1 MKQVLYMAG
10 EPIKYLGVE
19 GRELPL
25 KPAAVFNDIECEHIF
40 LAAGR
45 IENFINHI
53 SRFNSVADSFREFLE
68 AVEGDCPYELL
79 ERRIRGY
86 ILEVDILLK
95 HWEKFLGHKGK
106 KRDFENITHKEFDGC
121 EAYALICTFRN
132 YLVHSSD
139 IMHGQ
144 HNGFDGMK
152 IWADRDF
159 IIKDFKWPRA
169 KRELL
174 KKQEKRIDLVEVL
187 KASFSAVERVH
198 NAALELLIDKQVKED
213 CDYLCKCAYKTTLI
227 NAVGWF
233 VFDFKGTESVNIPP
247 YIGGVPGLE
256 IDYYRLNW
264 NGYKAIKALVEEKG
278 L

>member
-1 MKQVLYMAG
+1 MRQVLYMDG
-10 EPIKYLGVE
+10 VPIQHPGVA

-25 KPAAVFNDIECEHIF
+25 KPATEFNDIECEHIF
-40 LAAGR
+40 VAAGR
-45 IENFINHI
+45 IENFINHV
-53 SRFNSVADSFREFLE
+53 SRFNSVADSFKEFLE
-68 AVEGDCPYELL
+68 AVEGDYHHELL

-106 KRDFENITHKEFDGC
+106 KEDFKNITHKEFDGC

-144 HNGFDGMK
+144 HKDFDGMK

-159 IIKDFKWPRA
+159 IIKDFNWSKA

-174 KKQEKRIDLVEVL
+174 KKQEKRIDLVKVIQD
-187 KASFSAVERVH
+187 SFPAVVRIH
-198 NAALELLIDKQVKED
+198 NTVLELLIDKQVKED
-213 CDYLCKCAYKTTLI
+213 CDYLCKCACKTTLI
-227 NAVGWF
+227 NATAWF
-233 VFDFKGTESVNIPP
+233 VFDFKGIESVNISNVIDGIPG
-247 YIGGVPGLE
+247 IGL
-256 IDYYRLNW
+256 DYYRLDW
-264 NGYKAIKALVEEKG
+264 NV
-278 L
+278 